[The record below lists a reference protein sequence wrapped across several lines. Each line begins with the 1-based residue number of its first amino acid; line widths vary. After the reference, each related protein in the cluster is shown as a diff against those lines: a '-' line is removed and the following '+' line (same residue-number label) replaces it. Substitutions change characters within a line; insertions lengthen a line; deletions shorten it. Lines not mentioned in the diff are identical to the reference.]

1 MNSLDLA
8 YFVVAN
14 LAGAL
19 GRAVLPSLP
28 EPFRQR
34 LEARPPEFLEPGWVW
49 VHAVSVGEILLAAGL
64 LEKCLLQGERV
75 HVTTGTPSGLELLCR
90 RVPEWDRGRG
100 LLTGGAFPLDDS
112 EGLRPFLASPPKLFL
127 ALETELWPNLLRE
140 LAERRI
146 PGVIVN
152 GRLTPRSMGSRMLRQ
167 AARRLD
173 LVVARDAAS
182 VVAFRALGAPNI
194 GLGGNLKSDLP
205 SPRPLPEAWNALR
218 RSWAADPIVVA
229 GNTVDG
235 EEALVLAAW
244 STAKQSFPGLRL
256 ILAPRKPARFNAV
269 AALLGG
275 QGMSFERATAWPS
288 ADWRRVDI
296 LLLDT
301 LGDLPAAYGEGTVG
315 LVGGGWTWTGGHNP
329 LEPVRWGIPTLTGPG
344 CDNFRDLLDPLLRE
358 GSVMQVSAEGLGAA
372 LLEQL
377 NRTPLRGPG
386 LECGPPLPG
395 DLRGA
400 LERTWDLVRPFLL
413 ASGTHSSKPER
424 LV

>member
-14 LAGAL
+14 LAGGV
-19 GRAVLPSLP
+19 GRSILPSLP
-28 EPFRQR
+28 EAFRQR
-34 LEARPPEFLEPGWVW
+34 LEARPPEDLAPGWVW
-49 VHAVSVGEILLAAGL
+49 VHAVSVGEILLASGL
-64 LEKCLLQGERV
+64 LEKGLQQGERV
-75 HVTTGTPSGLELLCR
+75 HVTTGTPSGLELLGR
-90 RVPEWDRGRG
+90 RVPEWDRGRE

-140 LAERRI
+140 LTQRRI
-146 PGVIVN
+146 PKVIVN
-152 GRLTPRSMGSRMLRQ
+152 GRLTSRSLGSRMLRQ

-173 LVVARDAAS
+173 LVAARDAAS
-182 VVAFRALGAPNI
+182 AAAFRTLGAPNVS
-194 GLGGNLKSDLP
+194 LGGNLKSDLP
-205 SPRPLPEAWNALR
+205 FPRPLPEAWNPLR
-218 RSWAADPIVVA
+218 RAWVADPVVVA

-244 STAKQSFPGLRL
+244 STAKQFFPTLRL
-256 ILAPRKPARFNAV
+256 ILAPRKPARFDAV

-275 QGMSFERATAWPS
+275 HGMNFERASAWLS
-288 ADWRRVDI
+288 TDWRGVDI

-344 CDNFRDLLDPLLRE
+344 CDNFRDLVDPLVLA
-358 GSVMQVSAEGLGAA
+358 GSVTQVPAEGLGAA
-372 LLEQL
+372 LLERL

-386 LECGPPLPG
+386 LEGGPPLPG
-395 DLRGA
+395 ELRGA
-400 LERTWDLVRPFLL
+400 LERTWNLVRPFLL
-413 ASGTHSSKPER
+413 GSGTHSSNPER